1 MYGEAKVRSR
11 EARLS
16 GKASTRA
23 TPATPLPDAHSMR
36 WKVTPLGLLCFVCG
50 AFYLLKVNLVGEIF
64 VAELLLI
71 VAGLAA
77 ALSRGSRALFKN
89 SVFLALLAASI
100 LSLAGYMV
108 SDFVRGTDE
117 AQYMRGWART
127 VFIILNFLALSLL
140 IAADRRNLWWFAAG
154 IAVGSIVYLKF
165 GLRLPVNAMH
175 YWKFMYA
182 MPVTMLVACLAAFL
196 PLKIVSIAFAALG
209 AFSMFTDYR
218 IHGAV
223 CVLIAGLMWA
233 AGSARLQRL
242 QVVDLAKVAVLGAVA
257 LGGALF
263 VLSLSENEWTEQRRD
278 ASDFT
283 REVGVRFGL
292 HAISA
297 SPIIGYGS
305 WANNAELVRISDE
318 EIRAHEQRTG
328 TRWSE
333 GYGKAFVS
341 HSQILQA
348 WLEGGVLGASL
359 YLLLGFLILRET
371 ALAILRRR
379 GDLLTPL
386 VLFLLMFQFWHLLA
400 SPLGSSVRIHF
411 SLAMALVAMLYAERK
426 ATGGTMYPITR
437 KLQQVRKAYRLNPNA
452 SSR

>member
-1 MYGEAKVRSR
+1 MYGEANARSPRGHRLGQVPIRNSPAVSLPEVRN
-11 EARLS
+11 
-16 GKASTRA
+16 
-23 TPATPLPDAHSMR
+23 MR

-50 AFYLLKVNLVGEIF
+50 AFYLVKVNLVGEIF

-71 VAGLAA
+71 VAGLTA
-77 ALSRGSRALFKN
+77 ALSGGARSLFKN

-100 LSLAGYMV
+100 LSLVGYMV
-108 SDFVRGTDE
+108 SDFVRGTDQ

-154 IAVGSIVYLKF
+154 IAVGGIVYLKF
-165 GLRLPVNAMH
+165 GLQLPVGAMH

-182 MPVTMLVACLAAFL
+182 IPVTMLVACLAAFL
-196 PLKIVSIAFAALG
+196 PLKIVSIAFVALG
-209 AFSMFTDYR
+209 AFSMFSDYR
-218 IHGAV
+218 IHGIV

-233 AGSARLQRL
+233 AGSARLKRL
-242 QVVDLAKVAVLGAVA
+242 QVTDLAKISVLATVA

-263 VLSLSENEWTEQRRD
+263 VLNLSENEWTEQRRG

-283 REVGVRFGL
+283 RVVGVRYGL

-328 TRWSE
+328 TRWAE
-333 GYGKAFVS
+333 GYGKGFVS
-341 HSQILQA
+341 HSQILQG

-359 YLLLGFLILRET
+359 YLLLAFLILRET
-371 ALAILRRR
+371 ALAVLRRR

-386 VLFLLMFQFWHLLA
+386 VLFLLVFQFWHLMA

-411 SLAMALVAMLYAERK
+411 ALAMALVAMLYAERK
-426 ATGGTMYPITR
+426 ATGGSMRPVTR
-437 KLQQVRKAYRLNPNA
+437 KPQQLRKSYRLNSNA